1 MSNDREL
8 PPFNAHGDVPAGQ
21 PEPSTI
27 GKEDEQKDK
36 VVEQE
41 KPEDDFEPDMF
52 SPHPFAGPESSPE
65 ASAPA
70 PATKESKLVPVLVT
84 LCVINLG
91 AAVLLGLKLFTMSY
105 YEIKDAPMIYY
116 STPEEIAAK
125 AMTAKDPVEA
135 QRILIERLRANN
147 GIVLNENSV
156 IIASPDFKMYPVD
169 TINQGE

>member
-1 MSNDREL
+1 
-8 PPFNAHGDVPAGQ
+8 
-21 PEPSTI
+21 
-27 GKEDEQKDK
+27 
-36 VVEQE
+36 
-41 KPEDDFEPDMF
+41 
-52 SPHPFAGPESSPE
+52 
-65 ASAPA
+65 
-70 PATKESKLVPVLVT
+70 
-84 LCVINLG
+84 
-91 AAVLLGLKLFTMSY
+91 MSY

-156 IIASPDFKMYPVD
+156 IIASPDFKMHPVD

>member
-91 AAVLLGLKLFTMSY
+91 AAVLLAFKLFTMSY

-125 AMTAKDPVEA
+125 AMMAKDPVEA